1 MLSQLTDIKLKAA
14 GIDDK
19 DLRKS
24 ALAAFRKAG
33 YKASL
38 GNASQTSASNVERAS
53 SADGAADSGPSTVQ
67 ILVSKLI
74 GYHNLHTLSAIQT
87 DRQLRR
93 RKNENET
100 TIQMSFYRTDPSTK
114 PQSMEVWSLMKF
126 GTRMCVCFPQE
137 FRLTGCI

>member
-1 MLSQLTDIKLKAA
+1 MSSTNKISLPSFLKLLTNNNVPTPKAMAVASKMCACFLRIFSLLTLDYRYKTFNTPAMLSQLTDIKLKAA

-53 SADGAADSGPSTVQ
+53 SADGVADSGPSTVQ
-67 ILVSKLI
+67 ILVSKL
-74 GYHNLHTLSAIQT
+74 
-87 DRQLRR
+87 
-93 RKNENET
+93 
-100 TIQMSFYRTDPSTK
+100 
-114 PQSMEVWSLMKF
+114 
-126 GTRMCVCFPQE
+126 
-137 FRLTGCI
+137 